1 MKLERYNVFK
11 CFKNIHFYDYNY
23 FFNSYDSR
31 NKDDEVSLWKF
42 GKRDIMMKSTD
53 WNLQYP
59 LDIFPGF

>member
-42 GKRDIMMKSTD
+42 GKRDIMMKSMD
-53 WNLQYP
+53 
-59 LDIFPGF
+59 